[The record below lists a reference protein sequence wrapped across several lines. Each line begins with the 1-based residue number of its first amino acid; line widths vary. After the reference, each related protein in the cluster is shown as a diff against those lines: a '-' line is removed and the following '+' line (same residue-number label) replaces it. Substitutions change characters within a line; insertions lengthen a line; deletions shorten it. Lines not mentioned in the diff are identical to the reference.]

1 MVTDINAKY
10 AGVTIEFENAYHTAD
25 DLMRQTKQTV
35 EFYASDASDL
45 SLADNVATK
54 ADAAAKLVY
63 DAVKAI
69 ADASLSAT
77 VHAA

>member
-1 MVTDINAKY
+1 
-10 AGVTIEFENAYHTAD
+10 
-25 DLMRQTKQTV
+25 MRQTKQTV